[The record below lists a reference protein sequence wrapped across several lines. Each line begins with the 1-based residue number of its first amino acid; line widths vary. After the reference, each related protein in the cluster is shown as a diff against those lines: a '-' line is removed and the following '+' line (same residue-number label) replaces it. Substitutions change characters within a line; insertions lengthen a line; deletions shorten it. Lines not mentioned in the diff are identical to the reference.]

1 MFRLRFVPW
10 LALAVTVAVQAQA
23 HDGELRLVLNLK
35 GADRAYDSRVPV
47 LPTTVAHFAANGAT
61 LALDADGMLPV
72 KCFDVGLLDPNTG
85 RSVGS
90 ATDCLGNITAVNGVD
105 DAAGLQVIGTTFF
118 RLSGR
123 RTVVSQ
129 GLTNVQRVTHTD
141 QEPITHTTGA
151 FPSGGNDLVTELSS
165 RGFRNATGSA
175 RLSGA
180 VDMDGLDGGRPGFL
194 SDPNGW
200 VDFDCLFVLVIRR

>member
-1 MFRLRFVPW
+1 MFLSRLFHS
-10 LALAVTVAVQAQA
+10 LAIASIVAAPALA

-35 GADRAYDSRVPV
+35 GADRAYDGRVPV
-47 LPTTVAHFAANGAT
+47 LPTTVAHFADNGAP
-61 LALDADGMLPV
+61 LALDAEGMLPV

-90 ATDCLGNITAVNGVD
+90 ATDCLGNITPVNGVD

-118 RLSGR
+118 RLHGG

-151 FPSGGNDLVTELSS
+151 FPSGGNDIVNDLSS
-165 RGFRNATGSA
+165 RGFRRATGSA

-180 VDMDGLDGGRPGFL
+180 VDMDGLPGGRPGFL

-200 VDFDCLFVLVIRR
+200 VDFDCLFVLVIRP